1 MTLHTDTFD
10 DFVDDLL
17 SSDVNLLKG
26 ELDFLL
32 MQHLFNSID
41 LKLINKTEIEDNES
55 LAAWFFMKY
64 FYEKFWVPVFGYIL
78 SKFVFL
84 IEGKKVDQKKKDKS
98 PFFLKIPF
106 RKYVCCHFVSAI

>member
-1 MTLHTDTFD
+1 MVDFYCQCDDNGKNKFLIVNLLSETFD

-41 LKLINKTEIEDNES
+41 LKLINKNETIDEES
-55 LAAWFFMKY
+55 LAA
-64 FYEKFWVPVFGYIL
+64 
-78 SKFVFL
+78 
-84 IEGKKVDQKKKDKS
+84 
-98 PFFLKIPF
+98 
-106 RKYVCCHFVSAI
+106 

>member
-1 MTLHTDTFD
+1 MIMTKIFLIVNPLSDTFD

-41 LKLINKTEIEDNES
+41 LKLINKNETKDDQS
-55 LAAWFFMKY
+55 LAA
-64 FYEKFWVPVFGYIL
+64 
-78 SKFVFL
+78 
-84 IEGKKVDQKKKDKS
+84 
-98 PFFLKIPF
+98 
-106 RKYVCCHFVSAI
+106 

>member
-1 MTLHTDTFD
+1 VSNHSDTFD

-41 LKLINKTEIEDNES
+41 LNLINKTEIVNNES
-55 LAAWFFMKY
+55 IAA
-64 FYEKFWVPVFGYIL
+64 
-78 SKFVFL
+78 
-84 IEGKKVDQKKKDKS
+84 
-98 PFFLKIPF
+98 
-106 RKYVCCHFVSAI
+106 